1 VAAPLPRSVPDA
13 DSSVIYEFAMDNYSE
28 KIPDSRFEAQHHY
41 RKSALFDRLLTFDVQ
56 MDFAQGPLH

>member
-1 VAAPLPRSVPDA
+1 
-13 DSSVIYEFAMDNYSE
+13 MDNYSE